1 MKTTILCILYTL
13 FLLIPTI
20 TFSQE
25 LSISGKVEDVNKNP
39 ISFANVIVMTQQDST
54 IIKGSSTDDNGIFKL
69 TALEKGNYIL
79 KASFIGYKDVY
90 RNFNLESDLVLD
102 PIILVEDAETLGAV
116 EISYKKPTIQKQA
129 DRLVFNVENSAL
141 IEGTMLQVLKT
152 TPGILVLDSGISI
165 KGSEPTV
172 YINNRKVHISSD
184 ELVELLESSSAN
196 NIKSIEVI
204 TNPSARYDA
213 ESGTVVNIIMS
224 KNLITGY
231 RGSVF
236 ANYTQGVFPRYNV
249 GTSHFFK
256 KNKISFN
263 LNYNYTNSKINRE
276 QDVTIN
282 YFDDNNIVDEI
293 WETNVNRNSWSET
306 HNLNFNF
313 DYFIND
319 DNTLSLSSTML
330 YLPYFKYRLKNN
342 TIISDSNLDFLSRFN
357 ANNLSRDNKYNL
369 GFDLDFTHQLE
380 KGQIAFNSHF
390 TTYDYDKNQ
399 DVITDFFDQDN
410 NFDETTAF
418 NTDANQNTTIF
429 TSKID
434 YSLPINDTSNFE
446 AGVKFSNVNTDSDIT
461 QFDVDINTGAEQI
474 DLLNSDTFNY
484 DENIYS
490 AYSNYSLD
498 TDKWSVNVGLRV
510 EGTEI
515 ESISAS
521 QIQPNFQDY
530 LEWFPNAS
538 LQYNLSE
545 GFNIYANYKRSITR
559 PSFQSLNPFQF
570 FINDSYVVTGNPDL
584 QPTYTDHSVIG
595 TTLFEIFTVE
605 AYYKNIDGNIS
616 EIPRQNNDTN
626 IIEYT
631 SVNFDKTVEFGF
643 DFGAYFNVTD
653 NWSIYAVTSFYN
665 IEEETNF
672 GNGFVKQD
680 QWSNY
685 SILQNDITFLE
696 DKSLNATLTLTWVGK
711 NLLGLQTV
719 EDRLV
724 SELSISKTIL
734 KKKGIISLSAS
745 DLFNFQDEKSLT
757 RYLNQF
763 NSGFT
768 DVDNRYIKLGFRY
781 KFGNT
786 KLETNERVKTEE
798 ELEEIKRLEK
808 KEN

>member
-1 MKTTILCILYTL
+1 
-13 FLLIPTI
+13 
-20 TFSQE
+20 
-25 LSISGKVEDVNKNP
+25 
-39 ISFANVIVMTQQDST
+39 
-54 IIKGSSTDDNGIFKL
+54 
-69 TALEKGNYIL
+69 
-79 KASFIGYKDVY
+79 
-90 RNFNLESDLVLD
+90 
-102 PIILVEDAETLGAV
+102 
-116 EISYKKPTIQKQA
+116 
-129 DRLVFNVENSAL
+129 
-141 IEGTMLQVLKT
+141 MLQVLKP

-172 YINNRKVHISSD
+172 YINNRKVHLSSD

-204 TNPSARYDA
+204 TNPSAKYDG

-236 ANYTQGVFPRYNV
+236 ANYTQGIFPRYNV

-256 KNKISFN
+256 KDKISFN

-276 QDVTIN
+276 EDTNIN
-282 YFDDNNIVDEI
+282 YFDNNNVVDEI
-293 WETNVNRNSWSET
+293 WNTNINRNTWSET

-319 DNTLSLSSTML
+319 NSTLSLSSTML
-330 YLPYFKYRLKNN
+330 YLPYFKYRLNNN
-342 TIISDSNLDFLSRFN
+342 TVISDSDLDFLSRFN

-390 TTYDYDKNQ
+390 TTYDYIREQ
-399 DVITDFFDQDN
+399 GVITDFFDQNN

-434 YSLPINDTSNFE
+434 YSLPINDASNFE
-446 AGVKFSNVNTDSDIT
+446 AGVKFSNVNTDSDVT

-474 DLLNSDTFNY
+474 DPLNSDTFNY
-484 DENIYS
+484 DEKVYS

-498 TDKWSVNVGLRV
+498 TDKWSISTGLRV

-515 ESISAS
+515 ESISAT

-538 LQYNLSE
+538 VQYNLSE
-545 GFNIYANYKRSITR
+545 GFDVYANYKRNITR
-559 PSFQSLNPFQF
+559 PGFQSLNPFRF
-570 FINDSYVVTGNPDL
+570 FINDSYVFTGNPDL
-584 QPTYTDHSVIG
+584 QPTFLDHYVIG
-595 TTLFEIFTVE
+595 TTLFDIFTIE
-605 AYYKNIDGNIS
+605 AYYDNYDGNIS

-643 DFGAYFNVTD
+643 DFSTYFNVTD
-653 NWSIYAVTSFYN
+653 NWSIYALTSFYN

-685 SILQNDITFLE
+685 SVLQNDITFLE
-696 DKSLNATLTLTWVGK
+696 DKSLNVNLALTWVGK
-711 NLLGLQTV
+711 NLQGLQTF

-734 KKKGIISLSAS
+734 NKKGIISLSVS
-745 DLFNFQDEKSLT
+745 DIFNDQDFNSST
-757 RYLNQF
+757 DYLNQF
-763 NSGFT
+763 NSDF
-768 DVDNRYIKLGFRY
+768 VNADNRYIKIGFRY

-786 KLETNERVKTEE
+786 KLTTNESTKEVEE
-798 ELEEIKRLEK
+798 RDRLEK
-808 KEN
+808 EGN

>member
-1 MKTTILCILYTL
+1 MRITIASVLYTL
-13 FLLIPTI
+13 FLLIPII

-25 LSISGKVEDVNKNP
+25 LSISGKVEDVNKHP
-39 ISFANVIVMTQQDST
+39 ISFANIIVMTQQDST
-54 IIKGSSTDDNGIFKL
+54 IVKGSSTDDNGIFQISS
-69 TALEKGNYIL
+69 LEKGNYIL

-90 RNFNLESDLVLD
+90 RNFNLESDLVFD
-102 PIILVEDAETLGAV
+102 FITLVEDAEALGAV
-116 EISYKKPTIQKQA
+116 EISYKKPTLQKQA

-165 KGSEPTV
+165 KGSKPTV
-172 YINNRKVHISSD
+172 YINNRKVYLSSD

-204 TNPSARYDA
+204 TNPSAKYDG

-231 RGSVF
+231 KGSVF

-263 LNYNYTNSKINRE
+263 LNYNYTNSKINRDE
-276 QDVTIN
+276 DTNIN

-293 WETNVNRNSWSET
+293 WNTNINRNTWSET

-313 DYFIND
+313 DYFID
-319 DNTLSLSSTML
+319 DNNTLSLSSTML
-330 YLPYFKYRLKNN
+330 YLPYFKYRLNNN
-342 TIISDSNLDFLSRFN
+342 TVISDSNLDFLSRFN

-369 GFDLDFTHQLE
+369 GFDLDFTHQLD

-390 TTYDYDKNQ
+390 TTYDYVREQ
-399 DVITDFFDQDN
+399 GVITDFFDQN
-410 NFDETTAF
+410 NDFEETTAF

-434 YSLPINDTSNFE
+434 YSLPVNDASNFE

-461 QFDVDINTGAEQI
+461 QFDVDINTGDEQI
-474 DLLNSDTFNY
+474 DPLNSDTFNY
-484 DENIYS
+484 DENVYS

-498 TDKWSVNVGLRV
+498 TDKWSISVGLRV
-510 EGTEI
+510 EETEI

-538 LQYNLSE
+538 VQYNLSE
-545 GFNIYANYKRSITR
+545 EFNIYANYKRSITR
-559 PSFQSLNPFQF
+559 PGFQSLNPFRF
-570 FINDSYVVTGNPDL
+570 FINDSYVFTGNPDL
-584 QPTYTDHSVIG
+584 QPTFTDHSVIG
-595 TTLFEIFTVE
+595 TTLFKIFTVE

-631 SVNFDKTVEFGF
+631 SVNFDKTIEFGF
-643 DFGAYFNVTD
+643 DFLAYFYITD
-653 NWSIYAVTSFYN
+653 NWSIYALTSFYN

-685 SILQNDITFLE
+685 SVLQNDITFLE

-711 NLLGLQTV
+711 NLQGLQTY

-724 SELSISKTIL
+724 SELSVSKTIL
-734 KKKGIISLSAS
+734 DKKGIISLSVS
-745 DLFNFQDEKSLT
+745 DIFNKQDFDSST
-757 RYLNQF
+757 DYLNQF
-763 NSGFT
+763 NSDFV
-768 DVDNRYIKLGFRY
+768 DADNRYIKLGFRY

-786 KLETNERVKTEE
+786 KLSTNESTKEVEE
-798 ELEEIKRLEK
+798 RERLEK
-808 KEN
+808 EGN